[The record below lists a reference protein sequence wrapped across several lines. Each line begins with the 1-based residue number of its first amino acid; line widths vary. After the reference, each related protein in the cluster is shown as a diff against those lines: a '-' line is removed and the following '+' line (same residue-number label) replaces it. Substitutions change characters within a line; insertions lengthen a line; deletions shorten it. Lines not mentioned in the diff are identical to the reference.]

1 MEKQAINPKIKNNKW
16 KGMMAN
22 KNEIIPR
29 HKLNNIYNRNTNVKS
44 SQSFTQTYDGGKAMG
59 EEMSWY
65 VQTNRWG
72 MHIPVTSKKL

>member
-1 MEKQAINPKIKNNKW
+1 MKGDDGKQEWNNPKTY
-16 KGMMAN
+16 
-22 KNEIIPR
+22 
-29 HKLNNIYNRNTNVKS
+29 KLNNIYNRNTNVKS

>member
-1 MEKQAINPKIKNNKW
+1 
-16 KGMMAN
+16 MAN

-59 EEMSWY
+59 EEMS
-65 VQTNRWG
+65 
-72 MHIPVTSKKL
+72 